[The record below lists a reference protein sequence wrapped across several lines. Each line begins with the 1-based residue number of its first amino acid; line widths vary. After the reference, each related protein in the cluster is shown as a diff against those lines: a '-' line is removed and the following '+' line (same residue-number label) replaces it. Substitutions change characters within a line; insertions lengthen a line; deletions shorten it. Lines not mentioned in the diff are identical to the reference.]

1 MVNILARIFLR
12 RVNVGTILVDIRVY
26 ANFTQTLCK
35 ILAQIPSTMSYLG
48 INTLTFDRIGI
59 ITPTFVMIPFSLND
73 SVTYSSTRSYMDA
86 PVRRTIFTLSITRS
100 TFT

>member
-1 MVNILARIFLR
+1 MGNILARIFLR

-35 ILAQIPSTMSYLG
+35 ILARIPSTMSYLG

-59 ITPTFVMIPFSLND
+59 ITPTFVMISFSLND
-73 SVTYSSTRSYMDA
+73 SVKYSITGSYVDA
-86 PVRRTIFTLSITRS
+86 PV
-100 TFT
+100 